1 MRNKSLSISLAIGVL
16 LSATA
21 LYFALKPVPFGE
33 LAGYVRTVNYWW
45 IAPALAVAVVG
56 FVLRV
61 IRWRIILSSTVKIS
75 FWDAFHPMMVGFMM
89 NCVLPGRVGELA
101 RPVILRQRNRASFMA
116 VLATVAA
123 ERVFDLIILMGLF
136 LVVALSVPIDPAFE
150 MQFGQY
156 TLNKAALETIALSM
170 ARLMALLIVFI
181 ALLSIN
187 RTRLLCERAVMAAPN
202 YLFFLPGRA
211 KTWLR
216 LKACVF
222 AVGTMEHM
230 AKGFDAVKSPG
241 RLAACLLLSAGVWI
255 LTVVFHVILSQG
267 FLGLELSFLEWTAVT
282 VVVCFFIMLPSAP
295 GFWGL
300 WEAGGVFAL
309 LLFGVGHKE
318 AAAFTLINHVAQI
331 LPPIVLGAISAGVLG
346 ISITRLAD
354 ESRKARL
361 DENPP
366 SCNSPDKTQE

>member
-1 MRNKSLSISLAIGVL
+1 MRHKSLSISLFVGVL

-45 IAPALAVAVVG
+45 IAPALAVAVVS

-61 IRWRIILSSTVKIS
+61 IRWRIILSSSVKIG

-123 ERVFDLIILMGLF
+123 ERVFDLVILMGLF
-136 LVVALSVPIDPAFE
+136 LIVVTNVPIDPSFG

-156 TLNKAALETIALSM
+156 TLNKDALEAIALSL
-170 ARLMALLIVFI
+170 ARLMAVLIFFI
-181 ALLSIN
+181 ALLTIN
-187 RTRLLCERAVMAAPN
+187 KTRLLMERTVMAAPGW
-202 YLFFLPGRA
+202 LFFLPQRA
-211 KTWLR
+211 KQWLR
-216 LKACVF
+216 EKACVF

-230 AKGFDAVKSPG
+230 AKGFDAVKSLG
-241 RLAACLLLSAGVWI
+241 RLSACILLSAGVWL
-255 LTVVFHVILSQG
+255 LTVVFHIVLAQG
-267 FLGLELSFLEWTAVT
+267 FLGFELSFLEWTAVM

-318 AAAFTLINHVAQI
+318 AAAFTLINHVVQI
-331 LPPIVLGAISAGVLG
+331 LPPIVLGAISAGILG
-346 ISITRLAD
+346 ISITRLAN
-354 ESRKARL
+354 ESRKVKL

-366 SCNSPDKTQE
+366 SCNSPDNSQN